1 MSKIKFSR
9 ELIVGV
15 LGLTA
20 LFVIYFLINF
30 FKSIDIFDDTDN
42 YRVEFTNIGE
52 LTNSAPVYI
61 NGCKVGNVSSIEHNF
76 NESEIV
82 TLTLS
87 LNQGLR
93 LPEGSYAQIH
103 NKLMGGITICFVMG
117 KGEGTIEP
125 GTTLKGILEAGAM
138 GEVGNMVPKL
148 EAMLPKVDSMLT
160 SLNNILSNPAINN
173 TLNNLETLTG
183 QLNTTSSEL
192 NNIVSNDIPE
202 ALGKVV
208 ELEDDL
214 LKVSSQLSEVDY
226 GSMIASLEASL
237 NNIQQITTA
246 LNEGNGTAGMLL
258 NDTTLYTKLNETCQ
272 AAEDLLEDL
281 KENPKRYVH
290 FSIFGKKEEKK

>member
-15 LGLTA
+15 LGLA
-20 LFVIYFLINF
+20 AMFVIYFLINF
-30 FKSIDIFDDTDN
+30 FKSIDIFDSSDK
-42 YRVEFTNIGE
+42 YRIEFTNIGE
-52 LTNSAPVYI
+52 LTNSSPLYV
-61 NGCKVGNVSSIEHNF
+61 NGCKIGNVSAIEHNF
-76 NESEIV
+76 NESSQV
-82 TLTLS
+82 YLTVS
-87 LNQGLR
+87 VNKGLR
-93 LPEGSYAQIH
+93 IPEGSYAQIH
-103 NKLMGGITICFVMG
+103 NKLMGGSTISLVLG

-125 GTTLKGILEAGAM
+125 GSTMRGVLEAGAM
-138 GEVGNMVPKL
+138 GEVSNMVPQL

-183 QLNTTSSEL
+183 SLNTTSAEL
-192 NNIVSNDIPE
+192 NSIVKNDIPT
-202 ALGKVV
+202 ALDKVI

-226 GSMIASLEASL
+226 ANMIASLEASL
-237 NNIQQITTA
+237 SNIQQITTA

-258 NDTTLYTKLNETCQ
+258 KDTTLYSKLNATCE
-272 AAEDLLEDL
+272 AAESLLEDL

-290 FSIFGKKEEKK
+290 FSVFGKKEKK

>member
-15 LGLTA
+15 LGLA
-20 LFVIYFLINF
+20 AMFVIYFLINF
-30 FKSIDIFDDTDN
+30 FKSIDIFDSSDK
-42 YRVEFTNIGE
+42 YRIEFTNIGE
-52 LTNSAPVYI
+52 LTNSSPLYV
-61 NGCKVGNVSSIEHNF
+61 NGCKIGNVSAIEHNF
-76 NESEIV
+76 NESSKV
-82 TLTLS
+82 YLTVS
-87 LNQGLR
+87 VNKGLR
-93 LPEGSYAQIH
+93 IPEGSYAQIH
-103 NKLMGGITICFVMG
+103 NKLMGGSTISLVLG

-125 GTTLKGILEAGAM
+125 GSTMRGVLEAGAM
-138 GEVGNMVPKL
+138 GEVSNMVPQL

-183 QLNTTSSEL
+183 SLNTTSAEL
-192 NNIVSNDIPE
+192 NSIVKNDIPT
-202 ALGKVV
+202 ALDKVI

-226 GSMIASLEASL
+226 TNMIASLEASL
-237 NNIQQITTA
+237 SNIQQITTA

-258 NDTTLYTKLNETCQ
+258 KDTTLYSKLNATCE
-272 AAEDLLEDL
+272 AAESLLEDL

-290 FSIFGKKEEKK
+290 FSVFGKKEKK

>member
-15 LGLTA
+15 LGLA
-20 LFVIYFLINF
+20 AMFVIYFLINF
-30 FKSIDIFDDTDN
+30 FKSIDIFDSSDK
-42 YRVEFTNIGE
+42 YRIEFTNIGE
-52 LTNSAPVYI
+52 LTNSSPLYV
-61 NGCKVGNVSSIEHNF
+61 NGCKIGNVSAIEHNF
-76 NESEIV
+76 NESSKV
-82 TLTLS
+82 YLTVS
-87 LNQGLR
+87 VNKGLR
-93 LPEGSYAQIH
+93 IPEGSYAQIH
-103 NKLMGGITICFVMG
+103 NKLMGGSTISLVLG

-125 GTTLKGILEAGAM
+125 GSTMRGVLEAGAM
-138 GEVGNMVPKL
+138 GEVSNMVPQL

-183 QLNTTSSEL
+183 SLNTTSAEL
-192 NNIVSNDIPE
+192 NSIVKNDIPT
-202 ALGKVV
+202 ALDKVI

-226 GSMIASLEASL
+226 ANMIASLEASL
-237 NNIQQITTA
+237 SNIQQITTA

-258 NDTTLYTKLNETCQ
+258 KDATLYSKLNATCE
-272 AAEDLLEDL
+272 AAESLLEDL

-290 FSIFGKKEEKK
+290 FSVFGKKEKK

>member
-1 MSKIKFSR
+1 
-9 ELIVGV
+9 
-15 LGLTA
+15 
-20 LFVIYFLINF
+20 
-30 FKSIDIFDDTDN
+30 
-42 YRVEFTNIGE
+42 
-52 LTNSAPVYI
+52 
-61 NGCKVGNVSSIEHNF
+61 
-76 NESEIV
+76 
-82 TLTLS
+82 
-87 LNQGLR
+87 
-93 LPEGSYAQIH
+93 
-103 NKLMGGITICFVMG
+103 
-117 KGEGTIEP
+117 
-125 GTTLKGILEAGAM
+125 
-138 GEVGNMVPKL
+138 
-148 EAMLPKVDSMLT
+148 
-160 SLNNILSNPAINN
+160 
-173 TLNNLETLTG
+173 LTG